1 MFTTAYTW
9 YASLFWRSFDFFL
22 DGHQPTYVLSK
33 MSREKNTTST
43 VFFRL
48 ISCKLQY
55 LSTRARLRPA
65 NPPTSFRLILV
76 HLFPLPLLLFLVQ
89 LSQTLTST
97 SVIPETYST
106 IRLIRVSAASHRIF
120 RLCLHCVQGTTKSTN
135 SCSEGIS

>member
-9 YASLFWRSFDFFL
+9 YASLFWRSFDFFWMVMNL
-22 DGHQPTYVLSK
+22 CSVQNVEK
-33 MSREKNTTST
+33 KNTTST

-55 LSTRARLRPA
+55 LSTRARLRPV

-89 LSQTLTST
+89 LSRTLTST

-106 IRLIRVSAASHRIF
+106 IRLIRVSAASHRVF